1 MEQGEY
7 ILFNEPAPK
16 SNTKKSNQIIREK
29 ISYLFQNFA
38 LVDSLTVKENLLMAL
53 KYVKNS
59 KKDKEEAIN
68 KALSQVGLDGFENS
82 KVFEISGGEQQRVSI
97 ARAILKPSELIL
109 ADEPTGSL
117 DAKNRDEIMDI
128 LRNLNRNG
136 KTIVIV
142 THDAEVAKKCD
153 RIINLEISV

>member
-1 MEQGEY
+1 
-7 ILFNEPAPK
+7 
-16 SNTKKSNQIIREK
+16 
-29 ISYLFQNFA
+29 
-38 LVDSLTVKENLLMAL
+38 MAL

-68 KALSQVGLDGFENS
+68 KALSQVGLDSFENS